1 MMGRTDASA
10 TQELPIRLVA
20 RAAKGEAG
28 LRIRRVGSGFIDD
41 KEKNEREIESEK
53 ERGGRLDI
61 LSG

>member
-28 LRIRRVGSGFIDD
+28 LRIRRVGSGLLTIGR
-41 KEKNEREIESEK
+41 KKERERDRE
-53 ERGGRLDI
+53 
-61 LSG
+61 

>member
-28 LRIRRVGSGFIDD
+28 FRIRRVGSGRIDD
-41 KEKNEREIESEK
+41 REKKRERER
-53 ERGGRLDI
+53 ERDRE
-61 LSG
+61 